1 MDAKQQFKLH
11 NVLLQL
17 EKLQK
22 ICHKITGFKL
32 HNVLLQFTRA
42 IAVMYEA

>member
-32 HNVLLQFTRA
+32 HNVLLQFLL
-42 IAVMYEA
+42 